1 MTINRF
7 QLEQWADE
15 TDQRHGFDPG
25 QMRRLIRQESG
36 WNPAAVSPVG
46 ARGLTQ
52 FMPATAQEWGVDLN
66 DPRSQIEKGGAY
78 LAHLRDRYGGDMR
91 KAIAAYNWGMG
102 NLEKYGLEN
111 MPQETRNYLQNVYA
125 GPGMPQTPQQPTQ
138 PVSAQPAPSVD
149 DMLMTELMRPPERR
163 QTNLYDIMGMAAP
176 LVAMAGGN
184 PQMATATTAIMQMI
198 QGREQAE
205 RDAEESRQDRLM
217 QMIALRRGTPTGTQ
231 TRDIQEYRLAQ
242 EQGYQGGFDDWI
254 RQSTAW
260 RNQRP
265 APTGTTRADFRV
277 IGGKPYFVNEAD
289 QTLTPAEGFQPEQE
303 TTEGEVNDPNRVYFG
318 TAARN
323 EMEKEIGNTRSM
335 LQRLQRMN
343 EAWDPALYEFG
354 GGSQQMLENFASRMG
369 ISPGDF
375 TQRKNDFDSYLQEL
389 SGIIRNER
397 FGAALTAPEKA
408 SAREFLPESG
418 DSPQEIASKLSKLS
432 ELFQGFEE
440 RLFNDLNRGYFQRE
454 QWETMDFGRSAQ
466 PAPAPDIQQAP
477 GGQPVDMNA
486 LPYQPNTPA
495 PAPALPSGVDADLDA
510 QIMSYGG

>member
-52 FMPATAQEWGVDLN
+52 FMPDTAQEWGVDLN
-66 DPRSQIEKGGAY
+66 DPRSQIEKGGDY
-78 LAHLRDRYGGDMR
+78 LAHLRDRYGGNMR
-91 KAIAAYNWGMG
+91 KAIAAYNWGMD
-102 NLEKYGLEN
+102 NVEKHGLKN
-111 MPQETRNYLQNVYA
+111 MPQETRTYLQNVYA
-125 GPGMPQTPQQPTQ
+125 GPGMPQTTQQPPPQPPPQPTQ

-149 DMLMTELMRPPERR
+149 DMLMTELMRTPERR
-163 QTNLYDIMGMAAP
+163 QTNLYDIMGMAGLIMAT
-176 LVAMAGGN
+176 AGGN

-205 RDAEESRQDRLM
+205 RDAEESRQDRMM

-242 EQGYQGGFDDWI
+242 EQGYQGRFDDWI

-260 RNQRP
+260 RKQRP
-265 APTGTTRADFRV
+265 APTGTTGADFRV
-277 IGGKPYFVNEAD
+277 IGGRPYFVNEAD
-289 QTLTPAEGFQPEQE
+289 QTLTPAEGFESEQE
-303 TTEGEVNDPNRVYFG
+303 TPSRLSSRAPTTTEGERKSAGFYH
-318 TAARN
+318 
-323 EMEKEIGNTRSM
+323 
-335 LQRLQRMN
+335 RMN
-343 EAWDPALYEFG
+343 EAEKEIDTLGNATTADII
-354 GGSQQMLENFASRMG
+354 ASRFGDLGNYFMSDEGQTILQQQVDWARAKLRHESGAVIG
-369 ISPGDF
+369 IEEAREEAENLFPRPGDSDAVIEAKKRSR
-375 TQRKNDFDSYLQEL
+375 QRALMQM
-389 SGIIRNER
+389 RV
-397 FGAALTAPEKA
+397 GAGRAIHFVDQPSE
-408 SAREFLPESG
+408 SLP
-418 DSPQEIASKLSKLS
+418 
-432 ELFQGFEE
+432 
-440 RLFNDLNRGYFQRE
+440 
-454 QWETMDFGRSAQ
+454 
-466 PAPAPDIQQAP
+466 PDIHQAP

-486 LPYQPNTPA
+486 LPYQPSPA